1 MPDVLLPPAAK
12 PLERALAQA
21 CAAAED
27 LQLPIGDLWS
37 PADCPSALLPW
48 LAWAMGVEDWD
59 GRWDD
64 EQKRAAIAASIP
76 VKRYRGTIGAVRR
89 ALAALGFGVEVQEWF
104 AQIPAGDP
112 YTFQLH
118 LLIDQVGYDMADL
131 DRMLQL
137 VERAKNLRSHLSKT
151 TISLKSRS
159 KLTVGAWST
168 TGTDTAIRYGA
179 PSYSDGSPAF
189 DLMTDYANNG
199 TDTIQ
204 VLDRLNTLVKQT
216 IPEIFNG

>member
-1 MPDVLLPPAAK
+1 MADVLLPPATK
-12 PLERALAQA
+12 PLERALAQV

-27 LQLPIGDLWS
+27 LQSPIGDLWS

-59 GRWDD
+59 GRWSD

-76 VKRYRGTIGAVRR
+76 IKRYRGTIGAVRR
-89 ALAALGFGVEVQEWF
+89 ALGALGFGVDVQEWF

-118 LLIDQVGYDMADL
+118 LVIDQVGYDMADL

-137 VERAKNLRSHLSKT
+137 VERAKNLRSHLSVVIPRLVT
-151 TISLKSRS
+151 QP
-159 KLTVGAWST
+159 KLTVAAWST
-168 TGTDTAIRYGA
+168 TGTDMVIRYGA
-179 PSYSDGSPAF
+179 PSYSDGSPVF
-189 DLMTDYANNG
+189 DLLADYANNG
-199 TDTIQ
+199 AATIQ
-204 VLDRLNTLVKQT
+204 AMDLLNALVKQT
-216 IPEIFNG
+216 IPEIFNA